1 MSMSNRMKLL
11 IIDDNIEITDMLK
24 QYLEL
29 SDFEITVANDGKN
42 GLSLIESG
50 DFDRII
56 LDISM
61 PEFNGLDVLEN
72 LKTNNFTDFKKI
84 TILTATVIEAQS
96 SNKIKSYGVN
106 MVLSKPVN
114 MAELLKHVQG

>member
-42 GLSLIESG
+42 GLSLIESEN
-50 DFDRII
+50 FDRII

-61 PEFNGLDVLEN
+61 PEFSGLDVLEN
-72 LKTNNFTDFKKI
+72 LKTNNFIDFKKI